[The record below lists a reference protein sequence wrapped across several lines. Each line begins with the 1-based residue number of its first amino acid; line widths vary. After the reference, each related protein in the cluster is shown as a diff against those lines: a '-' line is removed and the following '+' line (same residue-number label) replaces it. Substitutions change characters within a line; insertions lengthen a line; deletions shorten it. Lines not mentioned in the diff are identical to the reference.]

1 MRLLTA
7 LATMLVVLPAA
18 AEDSDE
24 SLLQK
29 VLGNADAPHEIIEY
43 ASLSCPHCAAF
54 HNEVLPEIKTRFID
68 TGQVRLVFRDF
79 PLDRPALTGS
89 MLAHCQ
95 PDEHYFPV
103 LDQLFAHQ
111 SRWATAEAP
120 KDVLK
125 SLFLQFGISADD
137 VDACFADTDANRA
150 RLNRILKTRMDG
162 QDRMD
167 VNSTPTFFVNGSKV
181 AGRFDADALAE
192 LIQ

>member
-1 MRLLTA
+1 MRLLAA
-7 LATMLVVLPAA
+7 LVTMLLILPAT
-18 AEDSDE
+18 AEDTGE

-43 ASLSCPHCAAF
+43 ASLSCPHCAVF
-54 HNEVLPEIKTRFID
+54 HGVLPKDQDSFID
-68 TGQVRLVFRDF
+68 TRPGASLVFRDSM
-79 PLDRPALTGS
+79 DRPALTGS

-95 PDEHYFPV
+95 PDEHFFPV
-103 LDQLFAHQ
+103 LEQLFAHQ
-111 SRWATAEAP
+111 SRWAAAEAP

-125 SLFLQFGISADD
+125 NMFLQFGISADE

-167 VNSTPTFFVNGSKV
+167 VDSTPTFFVNGSKV

-192 LIQ
+192 LIE

>member
-1 MRLLTA
+1 MRLLAA
-7 LATMLVVLPAA
+7 LATMLLVLPATA
-18 AEDSDE
+18 QDSGE

-54 HNEVLPEIKTRFID
+54 HNDVLPDIKARFID

-95 PDEHYFPV
+95 PDEHFFPV
-103 LDQLFAHQ
+103 LEQLFAHQ
-111 SRWATAEAP
+111 NRWATAEAP

-125 SLFLQFGISADD
+125 NMFLQFGISADE
-137 VDACFADTDANRA
+137 VDACFADTEANRA
-150 RLNRILKTRMDG
+150 RMNRILQTRMDG

-167 VNSTPTFFVNGSKV
+167 VDSTPTFFVNGSKV
-181 AGRFDADALAE
+181 AGQFDADALAE
-192 LIQ
+192 LIK

>member
-1 MRLLTA
+1 MRLLAA
-7 LATMLVVLPAA
+7 LATMLLILPAT
-18 AEDSDE
+18 AEDTGE

-43 ASLSCPHCAAF
+43 ASLSCPHCAVF
-54 HNEVLPEIKTRFID
+54 HNEVLPKIKTRFID

-95 PDEHYFPV
+95 PDEHFFPV
-103 LDQLFAHQ
+103 LEQLFAHQ
-111 SRWATAEAP
+111 NRWAAAEAP

-125 SLFLQFGISADD
+125 NMFLQFGISADE

-167 VNSTPTFFVNGSKV
+167 VDSTPTFFVNGSKV

-192 LIQ
+192 LIE

>member
-1 MRLLTA
+1 MRLLAA
-7 LATMLVVLPAA
+7 LATMLLILPAT
-18 AEDSDE
+18 AEDTGE

-43 ASLSCPHCAAF
+43 ASLSCPHCAVF
-54 HNEVLPEIKTRFID
+54 HNEVLPKIKARFID

-95 PDEHYFPV
+95 PDEHFFPV
-103 LDQLFAHQ
+103 LEQLFAHQ
-111 SRWATAEAP
+111 SRWAAAEAP

-125 SLFLQFGISADD
+125 NMFLQFGISADE

-167 VNSTPTFFVNGSKV
+167 VDSTPTFFVNGSKV

-192 LIQ
+192 LIE

>member
-150 RLNRILKTRMDG
+150 RLDRILKTRMDG

>member
-7 LATMLVVLPAA
+7 LATMLLVLPAT
-18 AEDSDE
+18 AEDSGE

-43 ASLSCPHCAAF
+43 ASLSCPHCATF
-54 HNEVLPEIKTRFID
+54 HNEVLPEIKARFID

-79 PLDRPALTGS
+79 PLDRPALIGS
-89 MLAHCQ
+89 ILAHCQ
-95 PDEHYFPV
+95 PDEHFFPV
-103 LDQLFAHQ
+103 LEQLFAHQ
-111 SRWATAEAP
+111 NRWATAEAP

-125 SLFLQFGISADD
+125 NMFLQFGISADE

-150 RLNRILKTRMDG
+150 RIDRILRTRMDG
-162 QDRMD
+162 GNRMD
-167 VNSTPTFFVNGSKV
+167 VDSTPTFFVNGSKV

-192 LIQ
+192 LIE

>member
-7 LATMLVVLPAA
+7 LATMLVVLPAT

-24 SLLQK
+24 SVLQK

-43 ASLSCPHCAAF
+43 ASLSCPHCAVF

-95 PDEHYFPV
+95 PDEHFFPV
-103 LDQLFAHQ
+103 LEQLFAHQ
-111 SRWATAEAP
+111 NRWATAEAP

-125 SLFLQFGISADD
+125 NMFLQFGISADE
-137 VDACFADTDANRA
+137 VDACFADTEANRA
-150 RLNRILKTRMDG
+150 RLNRILRTRMDG

-167 VNSTPTFFVNGSKV
+167 VDSTPTFFVNGSKV

-192 LIQ
+192 LIE

>member
-7 LATMLVVLPAA
+7 LATMLVVLPAV
-18 AEDSDE
+18 AEDSDGP
-24 SLLQK
+24 LLQK

-150 RLNRILKTRMDG
+150 RLDRILKTRMDG

-167 VNSTPTFFVNGSKV
+167 VDSTPTFFVNGSKV

>member
-1 MRLLTA
+1 MRLLAA
-7 LATMLVVLPAA
+7 LATMLLILPAT
-18 AEDSDE
+18 AEDTGE

-43 ASLSCPHCAAF
+43 ASLSCPHCAVF
-54 HNEVLPEIKTRFID
+54 HNEVLPKIKTRFID

-95 PDEHYFPV
+95 PDEHFFPV
-103 LDQLFAHQ
+103 LEQLFAHQ
-111 SRWATAEAP
+111 NRWAEAEAP

-125 SLFLQFGISADD
+125 NMFLQFGISADE

-167 VNSTPTFFVNGSKV
+167 VDSTPTFFVNGSKV

-192 LIQ
+192 LIE

>member
-1 MRLLTA
+1 MRLLAA
-7 LATMLVVLPAA
+7 LATMLLILPAT
-18 AEDSDE
+18 AEDTSE

-43 ASLSCPHCAAF
+43 ASLSCPHCAVF
-54 HNEVLPEIKTRFID
+54 HNEVLPKIKTRFID

-95 PDEHYFPV
+95 PDEHFFPV
-103 LDQLFAHQ
+103 LEQLFAHQ
-111 SRWATAEAP
+111 NRWAAAEAP

-125 SLFLQFGISADD
+125 NMFLQFGISADE

-150 RLNRILKTRMDG
+150 RLNRILETRMDG

-167 VNSTPTFFVNGSKV
+167 VDSTPTFFVNGSKV

-192 LIQ
+192 LIE